1 LDACFI
7 VTDSAEEL
15 REMNLMI
22 KPLCHVLF
30 AGALCLVGID
40 NINSA
45 NAQQTDQQTIVP
57 KAEAALAAKI
67 KCRDFRKNAN
77 GTWTSHP
84 NTKIGAN
91 AFPAHTFD
99 THGVS
104 IGGADLA
111 TVLNRKCGVAPQ
123 VRPQNRPSPSKP
135 TETPGQISPEPSPPA
150 NSQESPQ
157 PNGDEQTPDG
167 SR

>member
-1 LDACFI
+1 LQQMRLCIPIMPARRLPPPWSVEELNACFI
-7 VTDSAEEL
+7 VTNRDEVL
-15 REMNLMI
+15 REANLMI

-57 KAEAALAAKI
+57 KAEVALAAKI

-77 GTWTSHP
+77 GTWTSRP
-84 NTKIGAN
+84 NAKIGAN

-99 THGVS
+99 ISWGEHRRG
-104 IGGADLA
+104 
-111 TVLNRKCGVAPQ
+111 
-123 VRPQNRPSPSKP
+123 RPGHRP
-135 TETPGQISPEPSPPA
+135 
-150 NSQESPQ
+150 
-157 PNGDEQTPDG
+157 
-167 SR
+167 